1 MNSIEIPQRGCIIGI
16 DEVGRGPWAGQVV
29 AAAVLWPENYA
40 LDGVKD
46 SKKCSEKQRDALR
59 LSLLQ
64 LPHAFGEATVAEID
78 HYNIREATFLAMQRA
93 YSELLQKL
101 VVTGIPSAEKIPV
114 LVDGNAAPKGCAWQC
129 VIGGDA
135 RLPAIAAAS
144 ILAKT
149 ERDAAMYR
157 LHPVYPQYG
166 FDRHK
171 GYGTAQHRDAL
182 QKFGVTPWH
191 RKSFAPVRRLLTT
204 YASALDNTETPAELL
219 KLSKQLYDQ

>member
-16 DEVGRGPWAGQVV
+16 DEVGRGPWAGNVV

-59 LSLLQ
+59 LPLLQ

-78 HYNIREATFLAMQRA
+78 RYNIREATFLAMQRA
-93 YSELLQKL
+93 YSALLPQL
-101 VVTGIPSAEKIPV
+101 AATEIPCAEKMPAEKIPV

-135 RLPAIAAAS
+135 RVSAIAAAS

-157 LHPVYPQYG
+157 LHQEYPQYG

-182 QKFGVTPWH
+182 AKFGVTPWH
-191 RKSFAPVRRLLTT
+191 RRSFAPVRRLSYT
-204 YASALDNTETPAELL
+204 SVLDNAETAA
-219 KLSKQLYDQ
+219 QR

>member
-1 MNSIEIPQRGCIIGI
+1 MNSIEFPKHGCIIGI
-16 DEVGRGPWAGQVV
+16 DEVGRGPWAGNVV
-29 AAAVLWPENYA
+29 AAAVLWPEDYA

-46 SKKCSEKQRDALR
+46 SKKCLEKQRDALR
-59 LSLLQ
+59 LPLLQ

-78 HYNIREATFLAMQRA
+78 QHNIREATFLAMQRA
-93 YSELLQKL
+93 HNALLQQL
-101 VVTGIPSAEKIPV
+101 RLTEKIPAEPIPV
-114 LVDGNAAPKGCAWQC
+114 FVDGNAVPKGCNWQW

-157 LHPVYPQYG
+157 LHQDYPQYG

-182 QKFGVTPWH
+182 AKFGVTPWH
-191 RKSFAPVRRLLTT
+191 RRSFAPVRRLLTT
-204 YASALDNTETPAELL
+204 YTSALDSAPTVLEAPQR
-219 KLSKQLYDQ
+219 SK